1 MKKFFAVL
9 VVGIALL
16 SACSSN
22 STAAIINMDVS
33 EFADVITNQDV
44 VILDVRTP
52 AEFASGRI
60 ANSINIDAES
70 ENFEAEIQELDKTKT
85 YAVYCRSGR
94 RSGVATVTMANAG
107 FTSLYNMNGG
117 TIDWTNSD
125 FPLTTN

>member
-1 MKKFFAVL
+1 MNKLFAVL
-9 VVGIALL
+9 VVGVALL

-33 EFADVITNQDV
+33 EFADVIANQDV

-70 ENFEAEIQELDKTKT
+70 GNFEAEIQALDKSKT

-94 RSGVATVTMANAG
+94 RSGVATLDENCTRRKC
-107 FTSLYNMNGG
+107 
-117 TIDWTNSD
+117 NSTRIYR
-125 FPLTTN
+125 PTALC

>member
-9 VVGIALL
+9 VVGVALL

-52 AEFASGRI
+52 AEFESGRI

-70 ENFEAEIQELDKTKT
+70 GNFEAEIQALDKTKT

-94 RSGVATVTMANAG
+94 RSGVATETMANAG

-117 TIDWTNSD
+117 TIDWANSG

>member
-1 MKKFFAVL
+1 MKKLFAVL
-9 VVGIALL
+9 VVGVALL

-22 STAAIINMDVS
+22 STAAIVNMDVS
-33 EFADVITNQDV
+33 EFADVITNQDI

-60 ANSINIDAES
+60 ANAINIDAES
-70 ENFEAEIQELDKTKT
+70 GNFVAEIQALDKTKT

-94 RSGVATVTMANAG
+94 RSGVAAETMANAG

-117 TIDWTNSD
+117 TIDWTNSG

>member
-1 MKKFFAVL
+1 MKKLFAVL
-9 VVGIALL
+9 VVGVALL

-33 EFADVITNQDV
+33 EFADVIANQDV

-70 ENFEAEIQELDKTKT
+70 GNFEAEIQALDKTKT

-94 RSGVATVTMANAG
+94 RSGVATGTMANAG

-117 TIDWTNSD
+117 TIDWTNSGL
-125 FPLTTN
+125 PLTTN